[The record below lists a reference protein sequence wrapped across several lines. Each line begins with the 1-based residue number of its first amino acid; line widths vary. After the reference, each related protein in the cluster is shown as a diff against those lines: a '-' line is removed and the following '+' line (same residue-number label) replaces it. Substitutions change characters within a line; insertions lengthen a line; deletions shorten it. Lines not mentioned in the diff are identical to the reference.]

1 MELRNA
7 DQSRGRSRRQG
18 RLTARSVIA
27 STLLGMQPPRLSTRM
42 LVRSG
47 ELFGI
52 AEGTTRVA
60 ISRMV
65 AAGELNPDDDGH
77 RLAGPL
83 LTRQARQ
90 GLSRSGRTRRWR
102 GSWRTAV
109 VTADGRSLADRT
121 GLRAAMDQLRLAELR
136 EGVWLRPDN
145 LPAGVL
151 PGAEAVIDAQ
161 CRWLASRVDDPGV
174 LAAELWALDGWSR
187 TAVELG
193 GELRRLVGA
202 LRSGDVDALAPA
214 FVLSA
219 SVLRH
224 FQADPLLP
232 PELLPG
238 DWPGPAL
245 RSDYD
250 RYDAAFKTLWRTWYR
265 EATTHTSA
273 ANTGAANT
281 GERAHPQA

>member
-1 MELRNA
+1 MEPRNVDSPSLA
-7 DQSRGRSRRQG
+7 TDGRRG

-65 AAGELNPDDDGH
+65 VAGELTPDGDGH

-83 LTRQARQ
+83 LVRQARQ
-90 GLSRSGRTRRWR
+90 GLSRSGRTQRWR
-102 GSWRTAV
+102 GTWRTAI
-109 VTADGRSLADRT
+109 VTADSRSLAERT
-121 GLRAAMDQLRLAELR
+121 GLRAAMGQLRLAELR
-136 EGVWLRPDN
+136 EGVWMRPDN

-151 PGAEAVIDAQ
+151 PDAEAVVDAQ
-161 CRWLASRVDDPGV
+161 CRWLASRADGPGQ
-174 LAAELWALDGWSR
+174 LGAQLWDLSAWSEDASTLR
-187 TAVELG
+187 KELG
-193 GELRRLVGA
+193 RLVDA
-202 LRSGDVDALAPA
+202 LESGDLDALAPA

-219 SVLRH
+219 AVLRH
-224 FQADPLLP
+224 FQSDPLLP
-232 PELLPG
+232 TDLLPA

-250 RYDAAFKTLWRTWYR
+250 RYDTAFKTLWRTWYR
-265 EATTHTSA
+265 EMSKDRPQDRPQDRLQDRF
-273 ANTGAANT
+273 
-281 GERAHPQA
+281 RA